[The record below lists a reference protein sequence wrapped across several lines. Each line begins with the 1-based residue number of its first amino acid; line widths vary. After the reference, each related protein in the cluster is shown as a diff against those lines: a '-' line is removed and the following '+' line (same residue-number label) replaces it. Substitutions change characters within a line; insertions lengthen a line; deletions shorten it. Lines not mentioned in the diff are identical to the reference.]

1 MSAIPKTYFT
11 EDEYLALERE
21 TDYRSE
27 YYRGEIFAMAGA
39 SNEHNL
45 IVNNLNFHLFTHL
58 RGRGCRMYTFEMRL
72 RINATRLYTYPDGMI
87 VCGKS
92 LYADEHV
99 DTIVNPLILIEV
111 LSDSTESYDK
121 GKKFDHYRQVP
132 TVQEYILISQDIP
145 QIERR
150 VRVSDTEWRLQVYDG
165 LEAVLPLEAID
176 TSITLAQ
183 VYLDIEFPNG

>member
-1 MSAIPKTYFT
+1 MSAIPKTSFT

-176 TSITLAQ
+176 TSITLAE

>member
-1 MSAIPKTYFT
+1 MSAIPKTHFT
-11 EDEYLALERE
+11 ESEYLALERAA
-21 TDYRSE
+21 DYRSE

-72 RINATRLYTYPDGMI
+72 RINATRLYTYPDAMI

-92 LYADEHV
+92 LYADDYV
-99 DTIVNPLILIEV
+99 DTIVNPLIIVEV

-132 TVQEYILISQDIP
+132 TVQEYILISQEIR

-150 VRVSDTEWRLQVYDG
+150 VRVSASEWRLQVYDG
-165 LEAVLPLEAID
+165 LESVLPLDAIE

>member
-92 LYADEHV
+92 LYADDHV

-132 TVQEYILISQDIP
+132 TVQEYILISQEIP

-176 TSITLAQ
+176 TSITLAE

>member
-1 MSAIPKTYFT
+1 MSAIPKTFFT
-11 EDEYLALERE
+11 ETEYLALERAA
-21 TDYRSE
+21 DYRSE

-72 RINATRLYTYPDGMI
+72 RINATRLYTYPDAMI

-92 LYADEHV
+92 LYADDHV
-99 DTIVNPLILIEV
+99 DTIVNPLVIVEV

-132 TVQEYILISQDIP
+132 TVQEYILISQEIP

-150 VRVSDTEWRLQVYDG
+150 VRVSATEWRLHVYDG
-165 LEAVLPLEAID
+165 LESVLPLDPIE

-183 VYLDIEFPNG
+183 VYLDIEFPTG